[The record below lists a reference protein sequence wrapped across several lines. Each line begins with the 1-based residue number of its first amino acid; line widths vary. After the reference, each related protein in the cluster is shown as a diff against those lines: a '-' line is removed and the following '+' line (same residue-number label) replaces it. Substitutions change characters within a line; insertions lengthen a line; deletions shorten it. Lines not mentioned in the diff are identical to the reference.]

1 MKKKI
6 CNTRTIVIAFL
17 CQLIAITLVSCDKQ
31 QKQIDELSFE
41 LEEIQAN
48 ADKDLNKED
57 LLLLEQKISELE
69 HDIAT
74 NREDYTALQVE
85 EFEETK
91 GKFNYILLKQNLKE
105 TKETLKNYGNQIEGF
120 LDAMKKDTLN
130 N

>member
-1 MKKKI
+1 MKIKVF
-6 CNTRTIVIAFL
+6 NTKTIVTVLL
-17 CQLIAITLVSCDKQ
+17 CQLIAIMLVSCDKQ
-31 QKQIDELSFE
+31 QEQIDELAFE
-41 LEEIQAN
+41 IEEIQTN
-48 ADKDLNKED
+48 GDGKLNKGD
-57 LLLLEQKISELE
+57 LLLLEQKIGELE
-69 HDIAT
+69 HDIVI

-120 LDAMKKDTLN
+120 LDAMEKDTLN